1 MWIFG
6 KSAKVSMYSVNSEIF
21 VLQQME
27 RKTAKDRRKSRY
39 ICHCNCWAPVSQT
52 ENVKR
57 KVLHGGRKSIVTSE
71 GTCKKPSLFCL
82 YPRSWKGAAHQSL
95 SPWGL
100 NSCLFTDG
108 LHHSAVTTVLLEVC
122 CHGRIYDMYTR
133 TRYYYDAV
141 KSKTKIFY
149 TNQKRNHI
157 FCSTKYCWCM
167 APENLGCCSIFDVFI
182 RPFGQRVHIGM
193 SYDWRITKKKK
204 IVKTKRR
211 KQILWNTASDCIC
224 VCVTS
229 VWKKKREFEHV
240 TLRKTWWMWMTWAA
254 TKHSSH
260 TRWADDRL
268 MSQWKSTKSG
278 RLTGAPCARMSQ
290 HPNETWF
297 RSTPQEVSLA

>member
-21 VLQQME
+21 VSQQME

-100 NSCLFTDG
+100 NSCLFADG
-108 LHHSAVTTVLLEVC
+108 LHHSADTTVLLEVC

-193 SYDWRITKKKK
+193 SYDWRITKKKNSK
-204 IVKTKRR
+204 NKEK
-211 KQILWNTASDCIC
+211 KANSLKHCKWLHLCLCDQCLE
-224 VCVTS
+224 
-229 VWKKKREFEHV
+229 KKKGKWTRYSQENMV
-240 TLRKTWWMWMTWAA
+240 NVDDVGRNQTQLT
-254 TKHSSH
+254 H
-260 TRWADDRL
+260 TVSRWQADV
-268 MSQWKSTKSG
+268 SG
-278 RLTGAPCARMSQ
+278 NQ
-290 HPNETWF
+290 PN
-297 RSTPQEVSLA
+297 QGDSLAPPVPEWVNIQTRHAFAVLHRKYH

>member
-100 NSCLFTDG
+100 NSCLFADG
-108 LHHSAVTTVLLEVC
+108 LHHSADTTVLLEVC
-122 CHGRIYDMYTR
+122 CHGRNYDMYTR
-133 TRYYYDAV
+133 IRYYYDAV

-193 SYDWRITKKKK
+193 SYDWRITKKK

-229 VWKKKREFEHV
+229 VWKKKGNLN
-240 TLRKTWWMWMTWAA
+240 TLLSGKHGECGWCGLQPNTAHTHGEQMTGWC
-254 TKHSSH
+254 HSGN
-260 TRWADDRL
+260 
-268 MSQWKSTKSG
+268 Q
-278 RLTGAPCARMSQ
+278 
-290 HPNETWF
+290 PN
-297 RSTPQEVSLA
+297 QGDSLAPPVPEWVNIQTRHGFAVLHRKYH